1 MNQLLGAKKKD
12 IERKRRTKEIITVMK
27 IEPELSSIENDF
39 IYKQQVSEFAEMLTE
54 TEEFI
59 TRSLYEDKKVVDIAK
74 TMGVTVQRIY
84 QIQKQIRRKYDV
96 ATERMEVAC

>member
-59 TRSLYEDKKVVDIAK
+59 MRSLYEDKKVVDIAK

-96 ATERMEVAC
+96 ATERIEVAC

>member
-1 MNQLLGAKKKD
+1 
-12 IERKRRTKEIITVMK
+12 MK
-27 IEPELSSIENDF
+27 IEPGLSSIEDTF

-59 TRSLYEDKKVVDIAK
+59 MRSLYEDKKVVDIAK